1 MSLINSKKH
10 IAFSKVGIPK
20 DGVSRDNP
28 KAFFCVEEGGGFL
41 FHISQKKGVNPN
53 LFKSPQKIQA
63 FLKKKKFLPSP
74 TFTLNKKAK
83 LVCGIIWKEG
93 SKFGIEITSKVNGGG
108 KSTLKKALPIRE
120 FKLPKLDG
128 FVYGEPEET
137 EEDTQINAEVEG
149 VKAGFTEFAST
160 NKRTQKSLKLFRQIE
175 AHLSALASVREQIA
189 LHEVASPPNREEL
202 DDLLRHLHKY
212 LDKGCEAELTSKAS
226 KLKKFNIDITPF
238 TQSQVRGWIQHATEM
253 IDAIDAENDEAAEEA
268 DGEAAAREDE
278 LTGDEAIAARDEIIT
293 EMWFG
298 GNERAFR
305 KCREKYLTKIHALWS
320 DFKDNPEVVSNMI
333 GSLATDMEG
342 LLKLDLIL
350 E

>member
-10 IAFSKVGIPK
+10 IAFSKVGVPK

-28 KAFFCVEEGGGFL
+28 KAFFCVEVEDGFL
-41 FHISQKKGVNPN
+41 FHISQKKGVNPS
-53 LFKSPQKIQA
+53 LFKSAQKIQS

-74 TFTLNKKAK
+74 SFTLSKRAK
-83 LVCGIIWKEG
+83 IVCGIMWKDG
-93 SKFGIEITSKVNGGG
+93 SKYGIEITSKVNGGG
-108 KSTLKKALPIRE
+108 KSTLKKVFPIKE

-128 FVYGEPEET
+128 FIYGKPEET
-137 EEDTQINAEVEG
+137 EEDIQINTEVDS
-149 VKAGFTEFAST
+149 VKPGFMEFAAS

-189 LHEVASPPNREEL
+189 IHDVASPPSREEL
-202 DDLLRHLHKY
+202 DELLRHLSKY
-212 LDKGCEAELTSKAS
+212 LDKGCEAELTSKLS
-226 KLKKFNIDITPF
+226 KLRKLDIDITPY
-238 TQSQVRGWIQHATEM
+238 TQSQVQGWIQHATEM
-253 IDAIDAENDEAAEEA
+253 IHAIDSGNDDAAEEA
-268 DGEAAAREDE
+268 AGEAAAIEDE
-278 LTGDEAIAARDEIIT
+278 LTGDEAVAARDEIIT

-320 DFKDNPEVVSNMI
+320 DFQDNPEVVSNMI

-342 LLKLDLIL
+342 LLKLDLTL